1 MDACMRFSGWGTR
14 ANVLECRT
22 RREVRDPA
30 PSRAWS
36 THPLPREKG
45 CSVLKKDRKARRRS
59 APIRRTALRG
69 FLNPKSYSKFP
80 DRIQSLFTD
89 APVSPIDRPGREK
102 SSHADRRNR
111 NLQPA
116 GGDASNVHK
125 KRTMAS
131 LPSGAR
137 ALPNPRWRLPT
148 PPRQRRWTSWST
160 STRRG
165 HRTTPC
171 SRRAKDS
178 WPRGS
183 RRVRERAP
191 LSVSRDPE
199 RLFFSCASG
208 GWPRARGDSAR
219 GSSGR
224 RAWDSDA
231 ATTATSRDFG
241 RPAWNTPASSADVSR
256 PHPQNDTTKKP
267 IDDVCKPRKSPSA
280 IRGATLCGRAAST
293 SSLGTCPP
301 CARSRLARNTNP
313 GRGS

>member
-45 CSVLKKDRKARRRS
+45 CSVLEKDRKARRRS

-69 FLNPKSYSKFP
+69 FLNPKSYSKE
-80 DRIQSLFTD
+80 SLPIESSRFSPTRRS
-89 APVSPIDRPGREK
+89 ARSTVPVEK
-102 SSHADRRNR
+102 SPVTPNSKPAACRRDAAV
-111 NLQPA
+111 QSDA
-116 GGDASNVHK
+116 VASNVHK

-148 PPRQRRWTSWST
+148 PPRPRRWTSWST

-165 HRTTPC
+165 RRTTPC

-208 GWPRARGDSAR
+208 GWPRARGDSALPVPQGDAR
-219 GSSGR
+219 GTVTPRRPRR
-224 RAWDSDA
+224 RATLDDPRG
-231 ATTATSRDFG
+231 TRICVF
-241 RPAWNTPASSADVSR
+241 ADVSR
-256 PHPQNDTTKKP
+256 PHPSKRHHEKTN
-267 IDDVCKPRKSPSA
+267 R
-280 IRGATLCGRAAST
+280 R
-293 SSLGTCPP
+293 
-301 CARSRLARNTNP
+301 RL
-313 GRGS
+313 

>member
-45 CSVLKKDRKARRRS
+45 CSVLEKDRKARRRS

-102 SSHADRRNR
+102 SSHAEID
-111 NLQPA
+111 NLQQPA
-116 GGDASNVHK
+116 GGDDEAGDAAVQSDAVASNVHK

-148 PPRQRRWTSWST
+148 PPRPRRWTSWST

-165 HRTTPC
+165 RRTTPC

-208 GWPRARGDSAR
+208 GWPRARGDSALPVPQGDAR
-219 GSSGR
+219 GTVTPRRPRR
-224 RAWDSDA
+224 RATLDDPRG
-231 ATTATSRDFG
+231 THIRVF
-241 RPAWNTPASSADVSR
+241 ADVSR
-256 PHPQNDTTKKP
+256 PHP
-267 IDDVCKPRKSPSA
+267 
-280 IRGATLCGRAAST
+280 
-293 SSLGTCPP
+293 
-301 CARSRLARNTNP
+301 
-313 GRGS
+313 